1 MARPKSSQHELKRD
15 EILDVAAQCF
25 ADRSYPA
32 ASMNDIA
39 AAGGTSKAR
48 LYHYY
53 ESKEAILFDLL
64 DRYTQRLL
72 AVIGQVEATAQRRN
86 LDDRA
91 ALHELVRSFLE
102 EYEHSATRHV
112 ALLHDTKFLGDA
124 QRDLILNRQRD
135 VVSAVTRFLRRAYPV
150 RVVAANQTPVAMM
163 LFGMI
168 NWTFTWLRPGGPMSY
183 TAFAE
188 EVIAMLDM
196 AGAMTRRCTWWSW
209 ALPAAASRRW
219 ASGSRRL
226 LGLPLIEGDEFH
238 PAAQHRKDAPG
249 PAAGR
254 PGPGRLAATP
264 GAGTRPPP
272 GRRGADLLGAQARY
286 RDSLRAAAPRLRFVH
301 LALSQEQA
309 LERVAAR
316 DGHFYPPSLVAS
328 QFEALEDPA
337 AEAGVWSST
346 PACRWRRSR
355 GGPSNWLAEQPHR

>member
-72 AVIGQVEATAQRRN
+72 AVIGQVEATAQRRS

-91 ALHELVRSFLE
+91 ALHELVRSFLD

-112 ALLHDTKFLGDA
+112 ALLHDTKFLGDV

-135 VVSAVTRFLRRAYPV
+135 VVLAVTRFLRRAYPA
-150 RVVAANQTPVAMM
+150 RITATNQTPVTMM

-168 NWTFTWLRPGGPMSY
+168 NWTFTWLKPGGPLSY
-183 TAFAE
+183 SAFAE
-188 EVIAMLDM
+188 DVI
-196 AGAMTRRCTWWSW
+196 
-209 ALPAAASRRW
+209 
-219 ASGSRRL
+219 
-226 LGLPLIEGDEFH
+226 
-238 PAAQHRKDAPG
+238 
-249 PAAGR
+249 
-254 PGPGRLAATP
+254 
-264 GAGTRPPP
+264 
-272 GRRGADLLGAQARY
+272 DLLEHG
-286 RDSLRAAAPRLRFVH
+286 LAP
-301 LALSQEQA
+301 
-309 LERVAAR
+309 
-316 DGHFYPPSLVAS
+316 
-328 QFEALEDPA
+328 
-337 AEAGVWSST
+337 
-346 PACRWRRSR
+346 
-355 GGPSNWLAEQPHR
+355 